1 VSAVSLTTVD
11 LDNCDQEP
19 IHIPGFIQPHG
30 ALIALDAQGAM
41 THRSSNA
48 PELLSGLP
56 QLGQLLPY
64 ALWSTDGALKAAI
77 DRVLRDA
84 SSGEDVAPFAVEL
97 TLQGVLFDVVM
108 HAFAGRVLVEFERR
122 APDDGALATFP
133 LLAHR
138 CMSRLKGLRTIEDI
152 LAETVTTVRE
162 LTGFDRVMAYRF
174 MYDDSGE
181 VVAEARAESME
192 PFAGLRFPAS
202 DIPVQARRLY
212 VLNTLRLIADV
223 HDPQVPLEA
232 LVGYASTTAV
242 VEQPAPLDLSHSLL
256 RSISPIHI
264 EYLKNIGV
272 AASMSLSIVIDGRLW
287 GLIACHHRE
296 AHRVPYAVRMACDLL
311 AQFVGAAIQA
321 ASDKV
326 AVLHRVAATELRL
339 GLADSVLHA
348 ENVLEAM
355 APVGDALK
363 ASMSSDGVVLMH
375 HGKYV
380 CDGATTDA
388 AVGLSV
394 WLEKMQTSSL
404 VAVHELTSLP
414 EELRESL
421 APMSGLMAICFDPP
435 RRGWIVLLRL
445 EQVKTIT
452 WSGPPDKVERIG
464 PLGSRLTPKGSMGA
478 WQQVVKGLAVP
489 WDASDRALGEQLG
502 DELRRASSIRNA
514 EIEAAR
520 TQLLTMLGHDLRDPL
535 HTMTMVG
542 KVLTKGNPDSNMGHR
557 IATSAGRMQRLIM
570 QVLDISR
577 LQSGQ
582 GMGLSPRACDVA
594 ALVRG
599 LVDEAKFS
607 YPGVAMQFD
616 SPETLPAK
624 VDADRISQVFSN
636 LVSNA
641 RHHGAVGEPICVTLN
656 ADDTLLTLT
665 VTNVAPPI
673 APEVIELMHDP
684 FKTGTLN
691 PSNARNPG
699 GLGLG
704 LYIASEVTR
713 AHGGT
718 LRYAHD
724 GERVSFAME
733 IPCHATTVTT
743 GTQSVF

>member
-1 VSAVSLTTVD
+1 VSTVSLATVD

-30 ALIALDAQGAM
+30 ALIALDARGAM

-48 PELLSGLP
+48 SALLPDLPGL
-56 QLGQLLPY
+56 GAMLPY
-64 ALWSTDGALKAAI
+64 ARWSDNGALKAAI

-84 SSGEDVAPFAVEL
+84 ADGDDVAPFAVEL
-97 TLQGVLFDVVM
+97 PLRGVLFDVVT
-108 HAFAGRVLVEFERR
+108 HALGGRILVEFERR

-138 CMSRLKGLRTIEDI
+138 CMSCLKGLRTIEDI
-152 LAETVTTVRE
+152 LSETVATVRE

-174 MYDDSGE
+174 MHDDSGE
-181 VVAEARAESME
+181 VVTEARLESME
-192 PFAGLRFPAS
+192 PFAGMRFPAS

-223 HDPQVPLEA
+223 NDQQVALETLA
-232 LVGYASTTAV
+232 ATQ
-242 VEQPAPLDLSHSLL
+242 EEAPLDLSHSLL

-287 GLIACHHRE
+287 GLIACHHGA

-311 AQFVGAAIQA
+311 AQFVGSSVQA
-321 ASDKV
+321 ALDKV
-326 AVLHRVAATELRL
+326 AVVRRASALDLR
-339 GLADSVLHA
+339 ARMVDEVLHA
-348 ENVLEAM
+348 EDVLHALAM
-355 APVGDALK
+355 MGGALK
-363 ASMSSDGVVLMH
+363 TSMASNGVVFMH
-375 HGKYV
+375 YGKYL
-380 CDGATTDA
+380 CDGATTETA
-388 AVGLSV
+388 AALGE
-394 WLEKMQTSSL
+394 WLKDSPPTSPIVL
-404 VAVHELTSLP
+404 HELRGLP
-414 EELRESL
+414 ETLQQLL
-421 APMSGLMAICFDPP
+421 APYCGLLVISFDPQQ
-435 RRGWIVLLRL
+435 RGWIVLLRL
-445 EQVKTIT
+445 EQIKTIT
-452 WSGPPDKVERIG
+452 WSGPPEKVERVG
-464 PLGSRLTPKGSMGA
+464 PLGSRLTPKGSLGA

-489 WDASDRALGEQLG
+489 WDANDRAVGQQLGE
-502 DELRRASSIRNA
+502 ELRRASAIRNA

-542 KVLTKGNPDSNMGHR
+542 RVLTHGDPESNMGQR
-557 IATSAGRMQRLIM
+557 ITTSAGRMQRLIM

-577 LQSGQ
+577 LHSGY
-582 GMGLSPRACDVA
+582 GLGLNPKDCDVA

-599 LVDEAKFS
+599 LVDEARFS
-607 YPGVAMQFD
+607 YPAVAMRLD
-616 SPETLPAK
+616 APETLLAQ
-624 VDADRISQVFSN
+624 VDIDRVSQVFSN

-641 RHHGAVGEPICVTLN
+641 RHHGAVGDPVLVTLK
-656 ADDTLLTLT
+656 ASDTLLTLT
-665 VTNVAPPI
+665 VANVASPI
-673 APEVIELMHDP
+673 APEVIDLMNDP
-684 FKTGTLN
+684 FKTAT
-691 PSNARNPG
+691 PSPLNARNPG

-724 GERVSFAME
+724 GERVSFRME
-733 IPCHATTVTT
+733 IPR
-743 GTQSVF
+743 QPIP